1 MTRYA
6 SAADRMNLASALE
19 RTGPGY
25 SPDAGRDS
33 PCPAP
38 GSRRSSKNLVFLAV
52 AGTLLVSSGAALG
65 QPEDV
70 QTESPPLQVVEAYLS
85 ENAMQILYGRNMD
98 VGEFGRND
106 ARVGVFINEERDLIG
121 IADMLFRVGEQRRRP
136 YWSLEVG
143 PRAYGALLA
152 VENQDIFSIGLGGR
166 LSYRLGRARA
176 SAVSLTAFYAPDI
189 VTFGNADNIKDVSV
203 RLETRLSDTTD
214 LFIGYRMFEID
225 LEVDREVDDNMH
237 LGVRHRF

>member
-1 MTRYA
+1 MTRNA
-6 SAADRMNLASALE
+6 TVADRSTIAAGSEGNGLRLLALTA
-19 RTGPGY
+19 
-25 SPDAGRDS
+25 A
-33 PCPAP
+33 
-38 GSRRSSKNLVFLAV
+38 FL
-52 AGTLLVSSGAALG
+52 LSSGAALG
-65 QPEDV
+65 QPQDE
-70 QTESPPLQVVEAYLS
+70 QSESSRLQVVEAYLS
-85 ENAMQILYGRNMD
+85 EDAMQVLYGRRMD
-98 VGEFGRND
+98 IGELGRND

-166 LSYRLGRARA
+166 LSYRLGRTRG
-176 SAVSLTAFYAPDI
+176 SAVSLIAFYAPDI

-214 LFIGYRMFEID
+214 LFIGYRMFELD